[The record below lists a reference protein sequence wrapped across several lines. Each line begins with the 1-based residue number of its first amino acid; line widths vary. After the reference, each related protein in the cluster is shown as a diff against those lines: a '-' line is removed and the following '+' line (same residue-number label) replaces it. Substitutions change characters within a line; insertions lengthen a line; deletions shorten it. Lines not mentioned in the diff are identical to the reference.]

1 MLLSFS
7 LFASAVWYVVIIVP
21 VCRTVLQNKFCTL
34 SLAFKTDK
42 LTLVTRHD
50 RQQRQRDQAERN
62 MAVEIIELKAAVHVS
77 MHEQGEPF

>member
-7 LFASAVWYVVIIVP
+7 LLASVVWYMSMIVP
-21 VCRTVLQNKFCTL
+21 DCGTLLQNKFCAL

-77 MHEQGEPF
+77 MH

>member
-1 MLLSFS
+1 MGMN
-7 LFASAVWYVVIIVP
+7 VTGCVP
-21 VCRTVLQNKFCTL
+21 VFQNKFSAL

-62 MAVEIIELKAAVHVS
+62 MAVEIAELKAAVHVS
-77 MHEQGEPF
+77 MR

>member
-1 MLLSFS
+1 MLSLS
-7 LFASAVWYVVIIVP
+7 LLASVMWYTCVIVP
-21 VCRTVLQNKFCTL
+21 GCGTVLQNKFCTL

-42 LTLVTRHD
+42 LTLVTRHN

-77 MHEQGEPF
+77 MH

>member
-7 LFASAVWYVVIIVP
+7 LLASVMCYVGIIVSGC
-21 VCRTVLQNKFCTL
+21 VTVLQNKFCAL

-42 LTLVTRHD
+42 LTLETRHE

-62 MAVEIIELKAAVHVS
+62 MTVEIIELKAAVHVS
-77 MHEQGEPF
+77 IH